1 MCIRKAVS
9 SQLTGVVE
17 SPEETAAQ
25 PCPSA
30 PGLFREPRVQNCPP
44 IPVAWC
50 SRQTPK
56 RKMQDLQP
64 PWVGRHR
71 ARLGPGFSCHP
82 VHLHVG
88 PEASRN
94 THASE
99 LTARPTVCNGS
110 VSVFPLIWSS
120 STVFF
125 FSILFIVFFFL
136 YPLTNIEKGL
146 NTPVLT
152 KVRSF
157 LQMRTEWKTK
167 S

>member
-30 PGLFREPRVQNCPP
+30 SGLFREPCMHNRPP
-44 IPVAWC
+44 IPIAWC

-56 RKMQDLQP
+56 RKTRNLKP

-71 ARLGPGFSCHP
+71 ASLDLGSSCHP

-94 THASE
+94 TDTSK
-99 LTARPTVCNGS
+99 LTARPTA
-110 VSVFPLIWSS
+110 FTWPDLLFRHL
-120 STVFF
+120 FF
-125 FSILFIVFFFL
+125 FLSTLLIVFFSLSTDKYKKRIKYSSTYKTQKFS
-136 YPLTNIEKGL
+136 TNAHW
-146 NTPVLT
+146 
-152 KVRSF
+152 
-157 LQMRTEWKTK
+157 MKTK
-167 S
+167 F